1 MSLFYGYED
10 KTKNEIDE
18 LKISVDKKLYLV
30 VKWKVISTYHY
41 GK

>member
-18 LKISVDKKLYLV
+18 LKSDVDEKPHQEKK
-30 VKWKVISTYHY
+30 
-41 GK
+41 